1 MYDRWDNEETA
12 RKEAG
17 KRFHFYWQKF
27 HWMRAHG
34 LYFFVITT
42 AALIAL
48 LWISGSYAN
57 IIYIAVLGS
66 MFVWSGVQIYY
77 AYKTRESYKRWG
89 GFDGGGGRKAQ
100 PPPGGGQSPEIYSN

>member
-1 MYDRWDNEETA
+1 
-12 RKEAG
+12 
-17 KRFHFYWQKF
+17 
-27 HWMRAHG
+27 MRAHG

-57 IIYIAVLGS
+57 IIYATVLGS
-66 MFVWSGVQIYY
+66 MFVWSGFQIYY

-100 PPPGGGQSPEIYSN
+100 PPPSGGQSPEIYSN